1 MSLAPGDQ
9 RPGPVAGRGELPDQ
23 VGVGRLVQRVE
34 LAAQPGPARRAGRVA
49 VALGGRGPGGQ
60 RLGQLGPLPPPG
72 RLGPVLGVPGQQLA
86 AAQRGR
92 GIGVAVGGARWPSAR
107 STVMASGRSPTAV
120 LEVISASS
128 PTALRR
134 AQIAVRRFARA
145 AAPGRAGPQGGR
157 HGLAV
162 LGARAQGEDGE
173 QPADGREK

>member
-1 MSLAPGDQ
+1 MTGPAGRRGRAGTARLGQRRAQRRPGPHTQLRAQPVGDLAPGDQ
-9 RPGPVAGRGELPDQ
+9 GPGPVAGRGELPDQ

-92 GIGVAVGGARWPSAR
+92 GIGVAGGGAA
-107 STVMASGRSPTAV
+107 
-120 LEVISASS
+120 
-128 PTALRR
+128 
-134 AQIAVRRFARA
+134 
-145 AAPGRAGPQGGR
+145 
-157 HGLAV
+157 LAV
-162 LGARAQGEDGE
+162 GQVDRDGLG
-173 QPADGREK
+173 P